1 MPSLP
6 RGRTPPPAAPG
17 VGLVW
22 WPALAPLVAPGADL
36 VSVLE
41 IEPQAFWELVTHG
54 GQPHYRANEALFDKV
69 AAVQLP
75 KLLHGV
81 GHPFCNVAEDP
92 VDPWPL
98 WRRAVDRLDPLWVS
112 EHLSFNR
119 TTGPQGR
126 VESAGFLLPPPQTSV
141 AVRQAARNLSRFRQR
156 LQRPVAFE
164 TGVHYLRPQAGEM
177 ADGEFFAA
185 VSKAADADLLLDL
198 HNLWCNERNGRGSV
212 DAVLEAL
219 PLHRVRELHL
229 AGGMQEHGYWLD
241 AHSAPV
247 PSVLMD
253 LTERLLPRLPALGAL
268 IFELLPEHLPVVGLD
283 GVQRQLEQ
291 LQALWRR
298 RPPMRWTLPVFR
310 PEAADEHGDG
320 VGDDDD
326 DDEAD
331 QALALDLRCLV
342 DALSAPL
349 SSSPDVDPGLRVLQG
364 LIADFRRGALAR
376 TLRHTLSLLLLGL
389 GRYETSALLDEYA
402 RACPPEPFA
411 AVEAEQFCDW
421 LQGLL
426 PRLQRRMPLLAEV
439 LAFEQALVRVS
450 RHGTA
455 STLQWSVDP
464 AALLGFLAAGKA
476 PTGLAPQAVTM
487 VLEAG

>member
-1 MPSLP
+1 MPPLP
-6 RGRTPPPAAPG
+6 GARFAPPAAPG

-22 WPALAPLVAPGADL
+22 WPALAPLVAPGAGL

-41 IEPQAFWELVTHG
+41 VEPQAFWELVAHG
-54 GQPHYRANEALFDKV
+54 GRPHYRANEALLDQV
-69 AAVQLP
+69 AALPLP

-98 WRRAVDRLDPLWVS
+98 WRQAVDRLDPLWVS

-126 VESAGFLLPPPQTSV
+126 VESAGFLLPPPQTPV
-141 AVRQAARNLSRFRQR
+141 AVRQAARRIRRFRQR

-164 TGVHYLRPQAGEM
+164 TGVHYLRPQAEEM
-177 ADGEFFAA
+177 GDGEFFAA
-185 VSKAADADLLLDL
+185 VSRAADADLLLDL
-198 HNLWCNERNGRGSV
+198 HNLWCNERNGRRPV
-212 DAVLEAL
+212 DAVLDAL

-229 AGGMQEHGYWLD
+229 AGGMQERGFWLD
-241 AHSAPV
+241 AHSAAV
-247 PSVLMD
+247 PPALMD

-268 IFELLPEHLPVVGLD
+268 IFELLPEHLPAVGLD

-298 RPPMRWTLPVFR
+298 RPPMRWTLPVFK
-310 PEAADEHGDG
+310 PQAADAHSG
-320 VGDDDD
+320 GDDLGN
-326 DDEAD
+326 DEAD
-331 QALALDLRCLV
+331 CTLAPQLRRLV
-342 DALSAPL
+342 EALSAPL
-349 SSSPDVDPGLRVLQG
+349 SSNADADPGVRVLQG

-376 TLRHTLSLLLLGL
+376 TVRHTLSLLLLGL
-389 GRYETSALLDEYA
+389 GRHETSALLDEYTQTY
-402 RACPPEPFA
+402 PPEPFA
-411 AVEAEQFCDW
+411 AVEAEQFCQW

-426 PRLQRRMPLLAEV
+426 PRLQGRMPLLAEV
-439 LAFEQALVRVS
+439 LAFEQALVRVT
-450 RHGTA
+450 RNGT
-455 STLQWSVDP
+455 STTLQWSVDP
-464 AALLGFLAAGKA
+464 SALLGCLAAGQA
-476 PTGLAPQAVTM
+476 PAGLAPQAVTL

>member
-1 MPSLP
+1 MPSPPGARLLP
-6 RGRTPPPAAPG
+6 PEAPG

-22 WPALAPLVAPGADL
+22 WPALAPLVAPGTDL

-41 IEPQAFWELVTHG
+41 VEPQAFWELVAHG
-54 GQPHYRANEALFDKV
+54 GQPHYRANEALFEQV

-81 GHPFCNVAEDP
+81 GHPFCNAAEDP

-98 WRRAVDRLDPLWVS
+98 WRQAVERLNPLWVS

-126 VESAGFLLPPPQTSV
+126 VESAGFLLPPPQTCV
-141 AVRQAARNLSRFRQR
+141 AVRQAARNIRLFRQR

-164 TGVHYLRPQAGEM
+164 TGVHYLRPQADEM
-177 ADGEFFAA
+177 GDGEFFAA

-198 HNLWCNERNGRGSV
+198 HNLWCNERNGRCSV
-212 DAVLEAL
+212 EAVLEAL

-229 AGGMQEHGYWLD
+229 AGGMQERGFWLD
-241 AHSAPV
+241 AHSAAV
-247 PSVLMD
+247 PQPLME

-268 IFELLPEHLPVVGLD
+268 IFELLPEHLPAVGLD

-291 LQALWRR
+291 LQALWGR

-310 PEAADEHGDG
+310 PQAADAPGQDFGDE
-320 VGDDDD
+320 
-326 DDEAD
+326 EA
-331 QALALDLRCLV
+331 ALALAPQLRRLV

-349 SSSPDVDPGLRVLQG
+349 SSSAGADPGLRVLQG

-389 GRYETSALLDEYA
+389 GRQETSALLDEYIHA
-402 RACPPEPFA
+402 FAPEPFA
-411 AVEAEQFCDW
+411 AIEAEQFCQW

-426 PRLQRRMPLLAEV
+426 PRLRGRMPLLAEV
-439 LAFEQALVRVS
+439 LAFEQALVRVT

-464 AALLGFLAAGKA
+464 SALLGLLAAGQA
-476 PTGLAPQAVTM
+476 PAGLAPQSVTM

>member
-1 MPSLP
+1 MPAPAGARL
-6 RGRTPPPAAPG
+6 RPPAAPG

-41 IEPQAFWELVTHG
+41 VEPQAFWELVTRG
-54 GQPHYRANEALFDKV
+54 GHAHYRANEALFDQV

-98 WRRAVDRLDPLWVS
+98 WRQAVDRLDPLWVS

-119 TTGPQGR
+119 TTGSQGR
-126 VESAGFLLPPPQTSV
+126 IESAGFLLPPPQTSA
-141 AVRQAARNLSRFRQR
+141 AVRGAARNIRQFRQR

-164 TGVHYLRPQAGEM
+164 TGVNYLRPQAGEM
-177 ADGEFFAA
+177 GDGEFFAE

-212 DAVLEAL
+212 EAVLEAL
-219 PLHRVRELHL
+219 PLHRVREIHL
-229 AGGMQEHGYWLD
+229 AGGMEERGFWLD
-241 AHSAPV
+241 AHSALV
-247 PSVLMD
+247 PPPLMD
-253 LTERLLPRLPALGAL
+253 LTERLLPQLPALGAL
-268 IFELLPEHLPVVGLD
+268 IFELLPEHLPAVGLD

-320 VGDDDD
+320 VA

-331 QALALDLRCLV
+331 YALALQLRRLV

-376 TLRHTLSLLLLGL
+376 TLRHTLSLLLSGL

-426 PRLQRRMPLLAEV
+426 PRLRGRMPLLAEV
-439 LAFEQALVRVS
+439 LAFEQALVRVT
-450 RHGTA
+450 RNGTT

-464 AALLGFLAAGKA
+464 STLLGILAAGQA
-476 PTGLAPQAVTM
+476 PAGLPPQAVTM
-487 VLEAG
+487 VLEAS